1 MLQQHLFK
9 KKGLKKRR
17 RRDDEKIAHKLELN
31 KQVGEI
37 YKKKPRERVENT
49 SKTVRSNHV
58 KLTNIEN
65 KME

>member
-1 MLQQHLFK
+1 MKETEKSTMLQQHSFK

-37 YKKKPRERVENT
+37 YKKNLEKE
-49 SKTVRSNHV
+49 
-58 KLTNIEN
+58 
-65 KME
+65 